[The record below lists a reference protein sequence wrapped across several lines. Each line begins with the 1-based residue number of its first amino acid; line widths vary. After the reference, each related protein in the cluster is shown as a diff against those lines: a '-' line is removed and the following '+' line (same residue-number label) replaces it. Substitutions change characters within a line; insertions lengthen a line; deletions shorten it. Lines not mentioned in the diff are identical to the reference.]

1 MRGSLIKQ
9 TPINAKINLT
19 PIIDVALVLV
29 IILLITAP
37 MLSEI
42 DINVTLP
49 EARTRG
55 AEDEARITITL
66 GDQGELA
73 VDEQIIVPESLRRM
87 LSAQLAEKAEKKE
100 DILVV
105 IRADQNTPHEMVREV
120 LSEATAAGAARLA
133 IATRQKAKNGS

>member
-66 GDQGELA
+66 GEEGELA
-73 VDEQIIVPESLRRM
+73 VDEQIVVPESLRRM
-87 LSAQLAEKAEKKE
+87 LSAQLAERKE
-100 DILVV
+100 EMLVV

>member
-37 MLSEI
+37 MLTEI

-66 GDQGELA
+66 GEQGELA
-73 VDEQIIVPESLRRM
+73 VDDKMIGRESLHRM
-87 LSAQLAEKAEKKE
+87 LCARLAEKKE
-100 DILVV
+100 NMLVV
-105 IRADQNTPHEMVREV
+105 VRADQNTPHEMVREV
-120 LSEATAAGAARLA
+120 LSEATAAGAGRLA

>member
-9 TPINAKINLT
+9 TPINAKVNLT

-55 AEDEARITITL
+55 AEDDARITITL
-66 GDQGELA
+66 GEEGELA
-73 VDEQIIVPESLRRM
+73 VDDQIIVPESLRRM
-87 LSAQLAEKAEKKE
+87 LSAQLTEKKE

-105 IRADQNTPHEMVREV
+105 VRADQNTPHEMVREV